1 MIRALA
7 FFILV
12 SSPVIAQI
20 PRAVAVDSALRPDA
34 ANDFFQRGKNLYDAA
49 QAATVFESRQEYFQR
64 AAQILAEYLTAFPN
78 HPNAEVAWWYLG
90 NSYYQS
96 GQVDDGK
103 RCFSTLLNRFG
114 DSQWAAAAA
123 YTLAVDH
130 YNKAE
135 YAFAAPLFERYALN
149 AAKPEERPR
158 GNYLAGS
165 SYRLLG
171 RDREAIASF
180 KRVIDDPAGRLF
192 APQSKISLGHL
203 SLKAGKLQE
212 ALAQFEDVLASAA
225 AAKYQAEAALHA
237 ALTATRLGENDLA
250 DKYLKLILGTA
261 GMEDFRPDAQT
272 ALMGNHFAKKE
283 YQQVIDIFRRSGLK
297 ATGDNEANRLM
308 IAGRASMRLKQP
320 AEAIQLF
327 RDVERLTR
335 PESDLAF
342 QAAYYR
348 LLCFFQVEGRHVPD
362 QVDAFLQIYQKSRPQ
377 DSRIHTALMMKAESL
392 FSSKQV
398 AAAAKVYNEINASVV
413 SETNRP
419 GLLYQRGWCFAE
431 AGDAQGAS
439 RSLSEFITKYPD
451 DSRIPLA
458 LAKRAKAYSESD
470 EPAKAIADYDRL
482 IAAGS
487 PVDLV
492 SYAWA
497 ESARMRRSE
506 GNFPDMIIR
515 YQGLLQNVKGLSEP
529 LQAEANYRIGWGMA
543 KTNAAKE
550 AVPYLETARKL
561 RPSAYAKHA
570 GVLLTIGYFASQ
582 NPEKLAAEILLAI
595 DGKYS
600 ADIPAQ
606 AIQWSGMQSYSGGD
620 YASAAKSLALVAT
633 PDEPRET
640 PKEVWRYLAKSRLET
655 GDAEGALAAVDN
667 LLAVEENPAWTADGL
682 LDRGTALLAM
692 GRADEA
698 RKAAQEAL
706 ALRPQGHTS
715 AGLNIL
721 LGDLELQAGDPKTAA
736 AKYSI
741 VVEFNVDEKVLRP
754 RALWKLIQALELQGD
769 AAEAATRRQ
778 QLKEDFPAW
787 VPPVPNPK
795 P

>member
-1 MIRALA
+1 MKRALA
-7 FFILV
+7 FLILA
-12 SSPVIAQI
+12 SCPVIAQI
-20 PRAVAVDSALRPDA
+20 PRAVAVDPALRPDA

-49 QAATVFESRQEYFQR
+49 QAAKTFESRQEFFQR

-78 HPNAEVAWWYLG
+78 HPNAEMAWWYLG
-90 NSYYQS
+90 NSYYLS
-96 GQVDDGK
+96 GQIDDGK
-103 RCFSTLLNRFG
+103 RCFSVLLNRFG
-114 DSQWAAAAA
+114 GSQWAAAAA

-171 RDREAIASF
+171 RDREAIGSF
-180 KRVIDDPAGRLF
+180 KKVVEDPAGHLF

-212 ALAQFEDVLASAA
+212 ALAQFEEVVVSPA

-250 DKYLKLILGTA
+250 DKYLKMILGTA
-261 GMEDFRPDAQT
+261 GMEDFRPDAQA

-297 ATGDNEANRLM
+297 AAGDKEANRLM
-308 IAGRASMRLKQP
+308 IAGRAYMRLKQP

-342 QAAYYR
+342 QASYYR

-362 QVDAFLQIYQKSRPQ
+362 QVDAFLQLYQKSRPQ

-392 FSSKQV
+392 FSNKEL
-398 AAAAKVYNEINASVV
+398 AAAAKVYSEINASVV

-431 AGDAQGAS
+431 AGDALGAT
-439 RSLSEFITKYPD
+439 RSLSEFLTKYPD
-451 DSRIPLA
+451 DSRVPLA
-458 LAKRAKAYSESD
+458 IAKRAKAYSESD

-487 PVDLV
+487 PEDLI

-497 ESARMRRSE
+497 ESARMRRAE
-506 GNFPDMIIR
+506 GNFADMIVR
-515 YQGLLQNVKGLSEP
+515 YQGLLQNVKDLSEP

-543 KTNAAKE
+543 KTNAAKQ

-561 RPSAYAKHA
+561 RPDAYGKHA

-582 NPEKLAAEILLAI
+582 NPDKLAAEIQLAI
-595 DGKYS
+595 EGKYA
-600 ADIPAQ
+600 ADIPDQ
-606 AIQWSGMQSYSGGD
+606 AIQWSGMQSYSAGD
-620 YASAAKSLALVAT
+620 YTAAANSLALVST
-633 PDEPRET
+633 PDEARET
-640 PKEVWRYLAKSRLET
+640 PKEVWRYLAKARLET
-655 GDAEGALAAVDN
+655 GDAKGALEAADN
-667 LLAVEENPAWTADGL
+667 VLAVEDNPAWTADGL
-682 LDRGTALLAM
+682 LDRGSALLAL
-692 GRADEA
+692 GRPEDS
-698 RKAAQEAL
+698 RKSAEKAL

-721 LGDLELQAGDPKTAA
+721 LGDLELQAGDPKGAA
-736 AKYSI
+736 AKYLI
-741 VVEFNVDEKVLRP
+741 VVEFNVDEKMLRP

-769 AAEAATRRQ
+769 TAEAIKRRQ
-778 QLKEDFPAW
+778 QLTTDFPEW
-787 VPPVPNPK
+787 IPPVSDPK
-795 P
+795 R